1 MHFDYQSGSTDS
13 IITSNLACEQA
24 LHLGDIVKRRR
35 ARGTRE
41 ARERRRELRRSL
53 AQIGGGFT

>member
-35 ARGTRE
+35 ARGDANFA
-41 ARERRRELRRSL
+41 ARSPK
-53 AQIGGGFT
+53 